1 MNCVKWLDQLERCT
15 YPEST
20 PRAFA
25 DTSVTGWKREEQND
39 GLATVRSHEWETDL
53 LEFSSQPAPRR
64 CLSACPDAGH
74 SGRVE
79 LEVAAGERLA
89 SSHASAPWPA
99 KTSTVDAPRGA
110 AQRDENAELLR
121 LTNVTKRFPGVVA
134 LDSVSFDLK
143 RGEVHAVCGEN
154 GAGKST
160 LMKIIS
166 GQYPPDEGSLLYK
179 GKECRFAS
187 SLEAQAVGIAIVHQE
202 LNLVP
207 HLSVAENI
215 FLAREPRRGIF
226 VDRARLRTDAQRCL
240 DRLGVDIAPTT
251 LVRTLS
257 VAQRQMVEIAKAL
270 SLEAEVLIMDEPT
283 SSLTEAETGQLF
295 RIIHE
300 LKRAGVGIIYISHRL
315 DEMTEI
321 VDRVTVMRDGRYV
334 STDVF
339 RETTIDKV
347 VARMV
352 GRSLEDKFPPRT
364 SVPIE
369 EVLLSV
375 DRLTRTNVFGP
386 VSFELR
392 RGEILGFAG
401 LMGAGRT
408 EVARAIFGADL
419 PDNGT
424 VKLGNEIL
432 AIHSPIDAIRH
443 GIAYLSE
450 DRKANGLAVNMPV
463 ASNITLAHMDAVS
476 NRFGFIR
483 FAAEAAVAQRY
494 IDALGIRTPGVR
506 QIARNLS
513 GGNQQKVVISKWLFR
528 DSRVLFFDEPTRG
541 IDVGAKFA
549 IYELLDKLAAQGIGV
564 VMISSELPEILGM
577 TDRVA
582 VFHEGEL
589 VTILETRQTS
599 QEEIMHYASGRMLSA
614 HASGDSQ

>member
-1 MNCVKWLDQLERCT
+1 M
-15 YPEST
+15 
-20 PRAFA
+20 
-25 DTSVTGWKREEQND
+25 
-39 GLATVRSHEWETDL
+39 ETDL
-53 LEFSSQPAPRR
+53 LESPSQPFPEG
-64 CLSACPDAGH
+64 S
-74 SGRVE
+74 
-79 LEVAAGERLA
+79 
-89 SSHASAPWPA
+89 
-99 KTSTVDAPRGA
+99 
-110 AQRDENAELLR
+110 AELLR
-121 LTNVTKRFPGVVA
+121 LRNVTKRFPGVLA
-134 LDSVSFDLK
+134 LDGVSFELR

-160 LMKIIS
+160 LMKVIS
-166 GQYPPDEGSLLYK
+166 GQYRPDEGSIVYK
-179 GKECRFAS
+179 GKECHFTS
-187 SLEAQAVGIAIVHQE
+187 SLEAQAAGIAIIHQE

-215 FLAREPRRGIF
+215 FLAREPRRGMF
-226 VDRARLRTDAQRCL
+226 VDRGRLRVNAQQCL
-240 DRLGVDIAPTT
+240 DRLGVDIKPGT

-257 VAQRQMVEIAKAL
+257 VAQQQMVEIAKAL
-270 SLEAEVLIMDEPT
+270 SLDAEVLIMDEPT
-283 SSLTEAETGQLF
+283 SSLTESETSQLF
-295 RIIHE
+295 KIIHE
-300 LKRAGVGIIYISHRL
+300 LKRSGVGIVYISHRL
-315 DEMTEI
+315 DEMAEI
-321 VDRVTVMRDGRYV
+321 VDRVTVMRDGRYI

-339 RETTIDKV
+339 SKTSVDAV

-364 SVPIE
+364 SVPTE
-369 EVLLSV
+369 DVLLSADQLV
-375 DRLTRTNVFGP
+375 RANAFGP
-386 VSFELR
+386 VSFTLR

-419 PDNGT
+419 LDSGT
-424 VKLGNEIL
+424 VKLGDETLSIR
-432 AIHSPIDAIRH
+432 SPIDAIQH

-450 DRKANGLAVNMPV
+450 DRKANGLSVGMPV
-463 ASNITLAHMDAVS
+463 ASNVTLAHMDAVS

-483 FAAEAAVAQRY
+483 FGEEAAVAQRY
-494 IDALGIRTPGVR
+494 IDALGIRTPSVH

-549 IYELLDKLAAQGIGV
+549 IYELLDKLASQGIGV

-599 QEEIMHYASGRMLSA
+599 QEEIMHYASGRQG
-614 HASGDSQ
+614 ASQ

>member
-1 MNCVKWLDQLERCT
+1 MSARVSASEPVN
-15 YPEST
+15 
-20 PRAFA
+20 A
-25 DTSVTGWKREEQND
+25 
-39 GLATVRSHEWETDL
+39 
-53 LEFSSQPAPRR
+53 PA
-64 CLSACPDAGH
+64 A
-74 SGRVE
+74 
-79 LEVAAGERLA
+79 
-89 SSHASAPWPA
+89 
-99 KTSTVDAPRGA
+99 DAPARSS
-110 AQRDENAELLR
+110 RPDENGELLR
-121 LTNVTKRFPGVVA
+121 LTGVTKRFPGVVA
-134 LDSVSFDLK
+134 LDSVSFDL
-143 RGEVHAVCGEN
+143 RRAEVHAVCGEN

-166 GQYPPDEGSLLYK
+166 GQYPPDDGSIIYK
-179 GKECRFAS
+179 GSECRFAS
-187 SLEAQAVGIAIVHQE
+187 SLEAQAAGIAIIHQE

-215 FLAREPRRGIF
+215 FLAREPRRGVF
-226 VDRARLRTDAQRCL
+226 VDRARLRADAQRCL
-240 DRLGVDIAPTT
+240 DRLGVDIAPGT
-251 LVRTLS
+251 LVRTLP

-270 SLEAEVLIMDEPT
+270 SLDAEVLIMDEPT
-283 SSLTEAETGQLF
+283 SSLTETETRQLF

-352 GRSLEDKFPPRT
+352 GRSLEDKFPLRT
-364 SVPIE
+364 SVPSG

-375 DRLTRTNVFGP
+375 DQLTRANVFGP

-419 PDNGT
+419 PDSGT
-424 VKLGNEIL
+424 IRLGNETL
-432 AIHSPIDAIRH
+432 AIRSPIDAIRR

-450 DRKANGLAVNMPV
+450 DRKANGLSLNMPV
-463 ASNITLAHMDAVS
+463 ASNITLANMDAVS
-476 NRFGFIR
+476 NRLGFIR
-483 FAAEAAVAQRY
+483 FATEAAVAKRY
-494 IDALGIRTPGVR
+494 VDALGIRTPSVR

-582 VFHEGEL
+582 VFHEGDL

-599 QEEIMHYASGRMLSA
+599 QEEIMHYASGRRG
-614 HASGDSQ
+614 ASDTSGASQ